1 MRNSYSLYEAKAKLS
16 AIIRQVREGK
26 AAVVTLHGKP
36 VAEIRPIPTSGKDIG
51 SRIHQ
56 LAERG
61 VIVRNAGSSSKQPA
75 AIARRKGALK
85 RFLEDRNK

>member
-26 AAVVTLHGKP
+26 SAVVTLHGKP
-36 VAEIRPIPTSGKDIG
+36 VAEIRPISSSGKDIG
-51 SRIHQ
+51 SRITA

-61 VIVRNAGSSSKQPA
+61 IIVRSTTGSPPSTGP
-75 AIARRKGALK
+75 IAKRKGALK
-85 RFLEDRNK
+85 RFLRDRNE